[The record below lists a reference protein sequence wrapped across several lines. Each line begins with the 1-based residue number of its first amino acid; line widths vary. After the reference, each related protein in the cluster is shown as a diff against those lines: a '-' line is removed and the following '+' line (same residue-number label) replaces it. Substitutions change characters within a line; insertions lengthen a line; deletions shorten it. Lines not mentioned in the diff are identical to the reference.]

1 MREIC
6 ERHNVTRGALMKIH
20 RKRRNGFTIIEL
32 LVSIGTIAI
41 LVSLL
46 LPAVQNSREAARRL
60 TCSNN
65 LRQIGMAFSNY
76 HSQFQILPPFSIWTG
91 PPGEPLGG
99 GVLPVGLVDR
109 VAQGISPGT
118 EPDRLCANWLMLLLP
133 QLDQTNVYQQFN
145 MERSTAD
152 AVNAQARI
160 TEIPLLKCPS
170 DSFNSSSNPYERG
183 MQSGVLGFTYA
194 RGNYA
199 MNMGTNSACYN
210 VARPG
215 FPSTCEDGFTVDGTD
230 LTADNTRLSGNGVGG
245 VNTAFRFADM
255 PTGLSNLVCAE
266 EIRAGVHPLDPRGS
280 WALGYPGASGTL
292 RHGVVS
298 DDEDDAGPNNQAP
311 AADDLQG
318 CLQLRQLVGRDE
330 LARLRMP
337 CFGTPHPLFGV
348 NYQATA
354 RSLHAAG
361 VEVLMVDGSVHF
373 VSDNVNPDV
382 WYRLHNRRNTDS
394 FSLPF

>member
-1 MREIC
+1 MY
-6 ERHNVTRGALMKIH
+6 H
-20 RKRRNGFTIIEL
+20 RKQRTGFTIIEL
-32 LVSIGTIAI
+32 LVSIGAIAI
-41 LVSLL
+41 LISLL

-65 LRQIGMAFSNY
+65 LRQIGMALSNY
-76 HSQFQILPPFSIWTG
+76 HSQFQILPPFSIWNG

-109 VAQGISPGT
+109 VAQGISPAT
-118 EPDRLCANWLMLLLP
+118 EPDRLCANWLVLLLP

-152 AVNAQARI
+152 PVNAAGRSA
-160 TEIPLLKCPS
+160 EISSLKCPS
-170 DSFNSSSNPYERG
+170 DTFNGSNNHYQRG
-183 MQSGVLGFTYA
+183 MPSGVDGIAYA

-199 MNMGTNSACYN
+199 MNMGTNGACYN

-215 FPSTCEDGFTVDGTD
+215 FPTTCEDGFTVNGTD
-230 LTADNTRLSGNGVGG
+230 LTTDNTTMSGIGVGG
-245 VNTAFRFADM
+245 VNVAFRFADM
-255 PTGLSNLVCAE
+255 PTGLSNLVCVE

-280 WALGYPGASGTL
+280 WALGYPAASGTL

-298 DDEDDAGPNNQAP
+298 DDEDDAGPNNQAQ

-318 CLQLRQLVGRDE
+318 CLQLRQAVGLDQ

-337 CFGTPHPLFGV
+337 CFGSPHPLFGV

-354 RSLHAAG
+354 RSLHPAG

-373 VSDNVNPDV
+373 VSDNVNPGV
-382 WYRLHNRRNTDS
+382 WYRLHNRRNSDP

>member
-1 MREIC
+1 
-6 ERHNVTRGALMKIH
+6 MKIH
-20 RKRRNGFTIIEL
+20 RRQRTGFTIVEL

-41 LVSLL
+41 LISLL

-65 LRQIGMAFSNY
+65 LRQIGMALSNY
-76 HSQFQILPPFSIWTG
+76 HSQFQILPPFSIWNG

-109 VAQGISPGT
+109 VAQGISPAT

-152 AVNAQARI
+152 AVNAQGRVA
-160 TEIPLLKCPS
+160 EIPTFKCPS
-170 DSFNSSSNPYERG
+170 DTFNGSNNPYQRG
-183 MQSGVLGFTYA
+183 MLSGVQGITYA

-199 MNMGTNSACYN
+199 MNMGTNGACYN
-210 VARPG
+210 VTRPG
-215 FPSTCEDGFTVDGTD
+215 FPTTCEDGFTVNGTD
-230 LTADNTRLSGNGVGG
+230 LTTDNTTMSGIGVGG
-245 VNTAFRFADM
+245 VNIAFRFADM
-255 PTGLSNLVCAE
+255 PTGLSNLICVE
-266 EIRAGVHPLDPRGS
+266 EIRAGFHPLDPRGS
-280 WALGYPGASGTL
+280 WALGYPAASGTL

-298 DDEDDAGPNNQAP
+298 DDEDDAGPNNQSP
-311 AADDLQG
+311 FADDLQG
-318 CLQLRQLVGRDE
+318 CIQLRQVVGRDE

-337 CFGTPHPLFGV
+337 CFGTSHPLFGV

-354 RSLHAAG
+354 RSLHTAG

-382 WYRLHNRRNTDS
+382 WYRLHNRRNTEP